1 MEKRGKI
8 MKIINR
14 LLSSIVLALF
24 VVSLAA
30 CASHHKGGEGAGAGA
45 AGGAYAQGLGDGSGH
60 GDIGANCNVPQT
72 PGFKTASFYFDYDK
86 NDVQGQDMS
95 RLQELAQGLAA
106 KNSSVRINGNTD
118 DRGSREYNM
127 ALGWRRANAVLA
139 LLKQG
144 GASSLA
150 ANSNGAEKPIAY
162 GTTEQ
167 DFQCNRRVDVI
178 YR

>member
-1 MEKRGKI
+1 

-14 LLSSIVLALF
+14 LLSSIVLAFF
-24 VVSLAA
+24 VISLAA
-30 CASHHKGGEGAGAGA
+30 CAHHKGGEGSGAGA
-45 AGGAYAQGLGDGSGH
+45 AGGAYAQGVGEGSGY
-60 GDIGANCNVPQT
+60 DVGANCNVPQT

-86 NDVQGQDMS
+86 NDIHAQDMS
-95 RLQELAQGLAA
+95 RLQDLAQSLAA
-106 KNSSVRINGNTD
+106 NHAAVRVNGNTD

-144 GASSLA
+144 GSNSLT
-150 ANSNGAEKPIAY
+150 ANSYGAEKPIAY